1 MRLLAQWLRR
11 LADWCDPPP
20 PRAVLPGA
28 FFDRVRVLVKEAEMR
43 LGAGFGDAKRRD
55 VYARLMK
62 DFPETPK
69 REIALAI
76 EQVVQEA
83 A

>member
-1 MRLLAQWLRR
+1 
-11 LADWCDPPP
+11 
-20 PRAVLPGA
+20 
-28 FFDRVRVLVKEAEMR
+28 VLVKEAEMR